1 MIKEYLLKDI
11 TALHNQLQEQVD
23 AIQIQLNSFDQVNK
37 NFNRAIEL
45 SDLLE
50 TKINEVNLLVQEEER
65 HNQHIEAV
73 LADYSRQ
80 FDTFKYNVN
89 QDVINNNASVLTEFN
104 AFKANSEVVM
114 SAFSSE
120 VTAKLAEFQ
129 REYRESYA
137 VLRSELMQQQ
147 SENKENL
154 NNSLNA
160 EIEELKT
167 STREFQNNLRQDF
180 IDLANMLRIKYEE
193 SDKATD
199 EKLDAEKVRL
209 NTLMEKV
216 KRQTEGRVNSIINMY
231 NQIWAEKNNNFS
243 RQMTEFFDHYE
254 SNLTLFIR
262 ESISSEL
269 MKQSV
274 DSISAMVA
282 AKVLESFNQ
291 CLNDMGIQE
300 RQTIIDAISAMLT
313 PQLLTLPSAK
323 DDEKI
328 ESLPKDALLHENHGK
343 LKTCIL
349 SGSIPM
355 LVGPAG
361 TGKSTAVMNI
371 AKELGLRFYMA
382 NRIQNTFELVGFV
395 NANGNYVTTQFYEAY
410 TKGGL
415 FLFDEVD
422 ASSPEALVTINAA
435 IAQGKMSFP
444 GQPMPIPMHP
454 NFKVV
459 CAGNTYGTGATMEY
473 TGRNKLDA
481 ATLDRFM
488 MIEWGYDYNLEYQLI
503 KNKNLLNMCWVLRR
517 VCAEID
523 KKIIVSTRGIQT
535 LEKMLKQNNKTHD
548 FEEDYLIR
556 LKFFQT
562 TKKETLKQIVDKCKT
577 EPKLQNNPYLQVLVN
592 LVKK

>member
-11 TALHNQLQEQVD
+11 TALHDQLQEQVN
-23 AIQIQLNSFDQVNK
+23 AIQTQLNSFNQVNES
-37 NFNRAIEL
+37 FDRAVEL
-45 SDLLE
+45 SNFLE
-50 TKINEVNLLVQEEER
+50 TRINEVNQLVKEEER
-65 HNQHIEAV
+65 HNQHIEDV

-80 FDTFKYNVN
+80 FDTFKYGVN
-89 QDVINNNASVLTEFN
+89 QDVINNNASILTEFN
-104 AFKANSEVVM
+104 AFRANYEVAM
-114 SAFSSE
+114 SAFTSTITTRLE
-120 VTAKLAEFQ
+120 EFK
-129 REYRESYA
+129 REYHGLNDM
-137 VLRSELMQQQ
+137 LRSELTQQQ
-147 SENKENL
+147 LENRENL
-154 NNSLNA
+154 NNNLNA
-160 EIEELKT
+160 KIEELRT
-167 STREFQNNLRQDF
+167 TINESQNSLRQDY
-180 IDLANMLRIKYEE
+180 IGLRDSLRTKSEE
-193 SDKATD
+193 SDEAINQ
-199 EKLDAEKVRL
+199 KLDEAKNRL
-209 NTLMEKV
+209 NTLVEEV
-216 KRQTEGRVNSIINMY
+216 KRQTEERVNNVISMY
-231 NQIWAEKNNNFS
+231 NGMWGEKNDNFS
-243 RQMTEFFDHYE
+243 RQMTEFFDRYE
-254 SNLTLFIR
+254 RNMTIFIR
-262 ESISSEL
+262 ECISSEL

-274 DSISAMVA
+274 DSISAMVST
-282 AKVLESFNQ
+282 KVLDSFNQ

-300 RQTIIDAISAMLT
+300 RHTIVDAISAMLT
-313 PQLLTLPSAK
+313 PQLLTLPSAE
-323 DDEKI
+323 DAEKI

-395 NANGNYVTTQFYEAY
+395 NANGNYVTTQFYEAF

-444 GQPMPIPMHP
+444 GQPIPIPMHP
-454 NFKVV
+454 DFKVV

-503 KNKNLLNMCWVLRR
+503 KNKNLLTMCWILRK
-517 VCAEID
+517 VCAAID
-523 KKIIVSTRGIQT
+523 KKIIISTRGIQT

-548 FEEDYLIR
+548 FDEDYLIR

-562 TKKETLKQIVDKCKT
+562 TKKETLKQIVDRCKT
-577 EPKLQNNPYLQVLVN
+577 EPKMQDNPYLQVLIK
-592 LVKK
+592 LVER